1 MKKLLILLT
10 LIFSLAS
17 LNAQDIKNLA
27 QFDANF
33 TVDSAEFKGK
43 MDGATLNFS
52 GEAGPYGRVYATIS
66 FTNKLDNEEGLGEFT
81 GYAWSQVEGAIT
93 QATLQGI
100 WKFNGNTWTLYSFDS
115 LTDGK
120 VMMWQGDLN
129 MVKKTLDLKVQQI
142 E

>member
-1 MKKLLILLT
+1 M
-10 LIFSLAS
+10 A
-17 LNAQDIKNLA
+17 A
-27 QFDANF
+27 
-33 TVDSAEFKGK
+33 
-43 MDGATLNFS
+43 
-52 GEAGPYGRVYATIS
+52 S

-81 GYAWSQVEGAIT
+81 GYAWSQVEGVIT

-100 WKFNGNTWTLYSFDS
+100 WKFNGTTWTLYSFDS